1 MSLNYHGRAPAR
13 ASKII
18 NEVFTSSS
26 CSSDLCN
33 CSPFCVEYSLL
44 TSKCVQCI
52 GLREL
57 NINLNDRT
65 LCSIPYSAAAGFDLV
80 RLYDMKDLLKFR
92 DIVKLEII
100 ATESLK
106 QQFSEIGMD
115 PFEAALQVLKQPRK
129 PAQLKR
135 QEKKDYPSQ
144 KATRATFGKTNFTTR
159 MDKTQS
165 RPEGLFQRLLL
176 ECSLFNIGLRNSHFL
191 HS

>member
-1 MSLNYHGRAPAR
+1 M
-13 ASKII
+13 
-18 NEVFTSSS
+18 
-26 CSSDLCN
+26 
-33 CSPFCVEYSLL
+33 
-44 TSKCVQCI
+44 QCI

-165 RPEGLFQRLLL
+165 RPASYVSNRYVRYILWLQNTDRAYRKGYSRD
-176 ECSLFNIGLRNSHFL
+176 CSSSVPCSTLD
-191 HS
+191 